1 MLITDSARRA
11 DPKCRPNRCPV
22 HLRGA
27 TADNLAGL
35 LMKCSWFLSSY
46 DGRGTFAQCESG
58 KLQYVLFCFI
68 SDDLGSTKAMV
79 FSPKAWAISFPT

>member
-1 MLITDSARRA
+1 MSTS
-11 DPKCRPNRCPV
+11 RCPV

-27 TADNLAGL
+27 TADDLAGL

-46 DGRGTFAQCESG
+46 DGRGTFALLRSANPGNSSMYCCINDVS
-58 KLQYVLFCFI
+58 
-68 SDDLGSTKAMV
+68 GSTKAMV